1 MNVETIMELTRV
13 YGPVFIIVV
22 GCLNLIIWQFIDE

>member
-13 YGPVFIIVV
+13 YGLVFIIVV
-22 GCLNLIIWQFIDE
+22 GCLNLIIYSQIE